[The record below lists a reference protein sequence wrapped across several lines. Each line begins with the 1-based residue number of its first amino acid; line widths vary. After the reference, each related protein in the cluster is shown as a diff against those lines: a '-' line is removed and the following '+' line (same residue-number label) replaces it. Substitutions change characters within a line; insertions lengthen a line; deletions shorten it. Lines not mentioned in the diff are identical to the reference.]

1 LATLQGLGYAP
12 EIRHASYKSGVQVL
26 AILKDEQ
33 YDAPVD
39 EDYLVDEWMVLR
51 SQLNPDAVH
60 LWCGQ

>member
-1 LATLQGLGYAP
+1 V
-12 EIRHASYKSGVQVL
+12 HVL

-33 YDAPVD
+33 HESPVD
-39 EDYLVDEWMVLR
+39 EDYLVDEWMQLR